1 MQLILEEKIDIF
13 NYKHSKVKHK
23 NCCPTQCKISHPV
36 VLKWY
41 KNTHSLDFI
50 VDIFYVSF
58 ENISKLYRNVCQT
71 MRSQKN
77 TLFLKIIQC
86 TRVKHF
92 YYIFFLQEKQM
103 CDRGCGKVLKG
114 SKLGRVFSSL
124 KQKKVC
130 KESNSHTQGTPSSLR
145 GC

>member
-41 KNTHSLDFI
+41 KNTHSLGFI

-71 MRSQKN
+71 MRSQK
-77 TLFLKIIQC
+77 T
-86 TRVKHF
+86 H
-92 YYIFFLQEKQM
+92 YFLQLYSVQE
-103 CDRGCGKVLKG
+103 
-114 SKLGRVFSSL
+114 
-124 KQKKVC
+124 
-130 KESNSHTQGTPSSLR
+130 
-145 GC
+145 